1 MTSPKELEVLF
12 YQKRV
17 NIESH
22 FEKKKKLLQ
31 KGNEEPALNF
41 TLEGMLKTWRANR
54 NLRAVFSETGRTSL
68 LLPSGVLGGSIFL
81 LFSVYKLFI
90 CIATKESGDVST
102 VKINTLGGIV

>member
-12 YQKRV
+12 SQKRV

-22 FEKKKKLLQ
+22 FEKKKKKLLQ

-68 LLPSGVLGGSIFL
+68 LLPSGVLGGNIFL
-81 LFSVYKLFI
+81 LFSVYKLLVG
-90 CIATKESGDVST
+90 KET
-102 VKINTLGGIV
+102 